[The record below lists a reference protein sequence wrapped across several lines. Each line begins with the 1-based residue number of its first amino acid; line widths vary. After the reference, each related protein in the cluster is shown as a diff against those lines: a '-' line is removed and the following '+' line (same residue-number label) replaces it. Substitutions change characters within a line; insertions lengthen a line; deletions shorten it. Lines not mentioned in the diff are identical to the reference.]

1 MPTGAA
7 AAPLWSVVAHTVA
20 SVVGVDQPPVSRCRR
35 PLWPRVSCLPRRC
48 LPPHPAGRR
57 AQCSGPPDRCQR
69 RSAGCASPA
78 VCSALPLASVRAAR
92 YLEASCMY
100 YAASLHLGPAL
111 TAFLRWRLVLSL
123 LHRPPV
129 QREWC
134 PWAASRRARPASF
147 ALVLLL
153 RRPGKL
159 CPLTPRPTIL
169 YYTIVDR
176 RICA

>member
-1 MPTGAA
+1 
-7 AAPLWSVVAHTVA
+7 
-20 SVVGVDQPPVSRCRR
+20 
-35 PLWPRVSCLPRRC
+35 
-48 LPPHPAGRR
+48 
-57 AQCSGPPDRCQR
+57 
-69 RSAGCASPA
+69 
-78 VCSALPLASVRAAR
+78 
-92 YLEASCMY
+92 MY